1 MGNIQQWFSGT
12 RMMDTSLTS
21 GQQAETLALH
31 YLKAQGLK
39 PLQQNFRCRFGEIDL
54 VMQENNAIVFVEVK
68 YRRNKQW
75 GGGLAAITQSKQ
87 RKLKLT
93 ALHYLQRHQAYA
105 NHPCRFD
112 ALVIEGALIEPS
124 YQWVTNILS
133 D

>member
-1 MGNIQQWFSGT
+1 
-12 RMMDTSLTS
+12 MMDTSLTS